1 MDWGNVFSSFS
12 HFHPF
17 ARDTMGLKQISVEDI
32 NTVLGIFLV
41 NDFEI
46 NSSVGIMNINML
58 YVWLLQWQYVCT
70 WKDIALINRW
80 RNTLTCTMIMTM
92 TSAYRQ
98 RCKDC
103 IDSQVED
110 DVDMRPN
117 SVSGLFP
124 LGCIL
129 SHDCRANTVHTFE
142 SFEVSQSTFISS
154 VRSSNSHPDLLLTQ
168 QHHHPTFS
176 DHTGPQ
182 HWTFTFWATTAI

>member
-12 HFHPF
+12 KSQCDHFNPF
-17 ARDTMGLKQISVEDI
+17 ARDTMGLKQFSVEDI

-70 WKDIALINRW
+70 WKYIALINRW
-80 RNTLTCTMIMTM
+80 RNTLTCTMIMKM
-92 TSAYRQ
+92 TSAYTQ

-103 IDSQVED
+103 IDYQVED

-142 SFEVSQSTFISS
+142 SFEVSQSTCIDNELISMI
-154 VRSSNSHPDLLLTQ
+154 V
-168 QHHHPTFS
+168 
-176 DHTGPQ
+176 
-182 HWTFTFWATTAI
+182 